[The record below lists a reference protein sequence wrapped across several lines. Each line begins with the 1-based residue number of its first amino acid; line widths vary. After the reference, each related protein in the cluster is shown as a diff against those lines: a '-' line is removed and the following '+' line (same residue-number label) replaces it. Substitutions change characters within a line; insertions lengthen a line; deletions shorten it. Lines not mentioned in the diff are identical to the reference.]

1 MHGSGSG
8 KLLCPTHQVLERM
21 EGRITSWPAS
31 PELPHAVHEGVDE
44 ARAQELLLRWDDG
57 TAAGAE
63 RGKDIDSA
71 AEQAESYLSDDDE
84 DMFGGPR
91 Y

>member
-1 MHGSGSG
+1 M
-8 KLLCPTHQVLERM
+8 PYQVLERM

-31 PELPHAVHEGVDE
+31 PQLPHAVHEGVDE
-44 ARAQELLLRWDDG
+44 ARAQELLLQWDDDV
-57 TAAGAE
+57 AAGSESGEGA
-63 RGKDIDSA
+63 DSA
-71 AEQAESYLSDDDE
+71 AGHAESYLSDDDE